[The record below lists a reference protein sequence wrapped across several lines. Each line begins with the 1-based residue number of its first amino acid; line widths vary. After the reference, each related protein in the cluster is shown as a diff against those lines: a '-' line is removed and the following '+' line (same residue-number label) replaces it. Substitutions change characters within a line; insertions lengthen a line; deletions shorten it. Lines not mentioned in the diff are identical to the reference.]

1 MNLARHVAS
10 RQTKTMQRDRNV
22 FDEAIRSLRY
32 IPRTGWLWALSAC
45 GASATIDVAFWAAG
59 EKIGWAWAV
68 PFVALTAAW
77 FAAIYVSA
85 IGILSRQPTYQGYLR
100 FALTSVVLLLPFAL
114 ALGALF
120 AIGSML
126 TTGGGLA
133 IFFVGVVVA
142 FVLASLLVSWP
153 MAQSLSRGFVSP
165 IRILKATRGQRA
177 SLVFLGFAAAAIG
190 RSDLLPKISEAHTVT
205 EAIAIAIGNG
215 LIGLVGIAL
224 TASIAVAA
232 WQSARLNDP
241 ALNPSSA

>member
-1 MNLARHVAS
+1 MHRG
-10 RQTKTMQRDRNV
+10 KNV
-22 FDEAIRSLRY
+22 FDEAFRGLRY
-32 IPRTGWLWALSAC
+32 IPRSGWLWAVFAC
-45 GASATIDVAFWAAG
+45 GASAVTDVGLWAAG
-59 EKIGWAWAV
+59 ETISWVWAV
-68 PFVALTAAW
+68 PLLALTAAW

-85 IGILSRQPTYQGYLR
+85 IGILSRQPTFQGYLR
-100 FALTSVVLLLPFAL
+100 FALTSLVLLLPFAL

-120 AIGSML
+120 AIGSVL
-126 TTGGGLA
+126 TTGVGLSM
-133 IFFVGVVVA
+133 FFIGAVVA

-153 MAQSLSRGFVSP
+153 MAQSLSKGFVSP

-215 LIGLVGIAL
+215 LIGLLAIAA

-241 ALNPSSA
+241 TLTPSSA